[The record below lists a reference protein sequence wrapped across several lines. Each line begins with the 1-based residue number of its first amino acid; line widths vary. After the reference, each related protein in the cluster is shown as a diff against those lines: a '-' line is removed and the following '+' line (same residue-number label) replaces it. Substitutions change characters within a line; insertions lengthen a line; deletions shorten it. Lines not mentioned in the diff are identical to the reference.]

1 MSLPAHYALSEILI
15 ILSSTYSIFVFKERK
30 NYFAIVGIV
39 LLGIAATIGAVRF
52 GISANALIVQLNKI
66 TAIYAG
72 LACIGLVS
80 IQMAYNLGWKI
91 IYKIL
96 LCALLI
102 SLIAGFIF
110 PKLIM
115 FILILTWSAVSI
127 LIAMDYP
134 EKKIIKKIFRGFL
147 MSILLIGFLTVRKNG
162 ILADYFSPSISF
174 HIYHIIIA
182 AWIYLTLYLTKKPT
196 N

>member
-1 MSLPAHYALSEILI
+1 MSPPVHYALTEILI
-15 ILSSTYSIFVFKERK
+15 ILSSIYSIFILKKRK
-30 NYFAIVGIV
+30 DYFAIVGIAMI
-39 LLGIAATIGAVRF
+39 GMAATIGAIRF
-52 GISANALIVQLNKI
+52 GLSSNNLIVHLNKI
-66 TAIYAG
+66 IGIYAG
-72 LACIGLVS
+72 LVCIGLIS

-110 PKLIM
+110 PKLII
-115 FILILTWSAVSI
+115 FILILAWSAISI

-134 EKKIIKKIFRGFL
+134 EKIIIKRIFRGVL

-182 AWIYLTLYLTKKPT
+182 AWIYSTLYLTKKPK

>member
-1 MSLPAHYALSEILI
+1 MSPPAHYALTEILI
-15 ILSSTYSIFVFKERK
+15 ILSSIYSIFIFKERK
-30 NYFAIVGIV
+30 NYFAIVGIA
-39 LLGIAATIGAVRF
+39 LIGIAATIGAVRF
-52 GISANALIVQLNKI
+52 GLSSNTLIIQLHKI
-66 TAIYAG
+66 TGSYTG
-72 LACIGLVS
+72 LICIGLVS

-96 LCALLI
+96 LCSLLI
-102 SLIAGFIF
+102 SLLAGIIF

-115 FILILTWSAVSI
+115 LILILAWSSISI

-134 EKKIIKKIFRGFL
+134 EKIVIKRIFRGIL

-162 ILADYFSPSISF
+162 LLADYFSPSISF

-182 AWIYLTLYLTKKPT
+182 IWIYLTLYLTKKPMS
-196 N
+196 